1 MGGDLV
7 EKNSR
12 VLEERQRIAVDAVR
26 IELDKD
32 SVFQVIPESAAN
44 PSLKGSS
51 AIWRTKINVSGKDRE
66 VDIGLSKLFPDD
78 PPRAYVND
86 WEELFLR
93 NPHVMKGGFLCTIPS
108 SAAIDSSD
116 PVGLFRHVYEQ
127 AQAILVGVS
136 TDDFKEEF
144 SYYWNKC
151 TKEGAQS
158 VLIINPIENLGGSF
172 PVVFKKGYVCIASSV
187 ERLNEWIKNLTG
199 KQPGLTE
206 KSPGI
211 LISLPAPLL
220 PQDYPATLKDLLSL
234 SETADNAAAEMIKDH
249 IVNSHEK
256 GLVLLS
262 QKEGEGVAYG
272 GIIFEGLEL
281 CQSRSVELTHGFRQG
296 RVPRGL
302 LLERASNIINAT
314 VIIRSRVVRADHKWI
329 HSRGGDGQDLS
340 QRSVL
345 LIGCGSLGGYVAHLL
360 ARAGV
365 GKLTLIDNDL
375 LGWENVGRNIL
386 GASSVDLP
394 KAGALAEKLKQ
405 ELPHLTIEGV
415 IEDWRNVFDS
425 EPGLFLK
432 NDLIISTTADWRCE
446 KSLNFLAKKTQ
457 MPPILLGWLEPY
469 AVAGHCLLIS
479 RNGGCFECGAN
490 EFGQFQDNVA
500 NFRTKTISKE
510 PGGCAYYQHYGPT
523 SLMPVAS
530 MISSVAIESL
540 INTPSDSFLHTWISN
555 EKHFRLVEAEIADGW
570 KQLIGNGGYSRIFE
584 KVWAKSNAC
593 SLCNLSV
600 S

>member
-1 MGGDLV
+1 MV
-7 EKNSR
+7 KSNSR
-12 VLEERQRIAVDAVR
+12 ILEERQRVAVDAVR
-26 IELDKD
+26 TELGKD
-32 SVFQVIPESAAN
+32 NVFQSIPENTAN
-44 PSLKGSS
+44 PALKECS
-51 AIWRTKINVSGKDRE
+51 AIWRTKINVSGKDWT
-66 VDIGLSKLFPDD
+66 VDIGLPKLFPDE
-78 PPRAYVND
+78 PPRAYVYG

-108 SAAIDSSD
+108 SAALDSSD

-127 AQAILVGVS
+127 AKAILIGVD

-144 SYYWNKC
+144 SYYWNRC

-158 VLIINPIENLGGSF
+158 VLIIDPIDNLGGSF
-172 PVVFKKGYVCIASSV
+172 PVNFRKGYVCIASSV
-187 ERLNEWIKNLTG
+187 ERLNEWVKNLTG
-199 KQPGLTE
+199 KQPGSTDQSL
-206 KSPGI
+206 GI
-211 LISLPAPLL
+211 LISLPTPLL
-220 PQDYPATLKDLLSL
+220 PQDYPTTLKDLLSL
-234 SETADNAAAEMIKDH
+234 SETVDHRAAEMIKDH
-249 IVNSHEK
+249 IVNIREK

-281 CQSRSVELTHGFRQG
+281 CQNSSVELTHGFRQG
-296 RVPRGL
+296 RVPRDL
-302 LLERASNIINAT
+302 LLERATNIINSIG
-314 VIIRSRVVRADHKWI
+314 IIRSKVIRADHKWI

-340 QRSVL
+340 QRSIL

-386 GASSVDLP
+386 GASSVDLS

-405 ELPHLTIEGV
+405 ELPHLTIDGI

-425 EPGLFLK
+425 KPELFYK
-432 NDLIISTTADWRCE
+432 HDLIISTTADWRCE
-446 KSLNFLAKKTQ
+446 KPLNFLARKTQ
-457 MPPILLGWLEPY
+457 MPTLLLGWLEPY

-479 RNGGCFECGAN
+479 RNGGCFECGVN

-500 NFRTKTISKE
+500 NFKTKTISKE

-540 INTPSDSFLHTWISN
+540 INAPSDSFLHTWISS
-555 EKHFRLVEAEIADGW
+555 EESFRLVEAEIADDW
-570 KQLIGNGGYSRIFE
+570 KQMGGNGGYSRIF
-584 KVWAKSNAC
+584 KKNWAKSNAC

-600 S
+600 L